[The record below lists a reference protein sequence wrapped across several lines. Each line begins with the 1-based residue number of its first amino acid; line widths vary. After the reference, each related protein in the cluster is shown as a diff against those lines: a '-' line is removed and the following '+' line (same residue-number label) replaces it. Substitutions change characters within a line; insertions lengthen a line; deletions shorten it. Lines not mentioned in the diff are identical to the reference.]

1 MSNEC
6 VKRSTQY
13 NGSLTREQFLFHE
26 MRTTARMMVHGAENK
41 DIIDEIVKDNLY
53 QYPTTKTIKSVATAC
68 VNRLNSLD
76 DNDLVHAIAN
86 EPSDVAKQVCL
97 YAMMRHNRLVWE
109 FMITVIADKYR
120 NQDFVIDKKD
130 LNVFF
135 IRLQEQDEHVA
146 SWADSTIAK
155 IKSVL
160 RKVLVETEYLDN
172 SRTTE
177 LNPVLINE
185 LLENA
190 IRCNNDEIA
199 LPAFN
204 CFS

>member
-1 MSNEC
+1 MSQWHSKNNT
-6 VKRSTQY
+6 RY
-13 NGSLTREQFLFHE
+13 NGGLTREQFLFHE
-26 MRTTARMMVHGAENK
+26 MRVTARLMLEGLENNQ
-41 DIIDEIVKDNLY
+41 IIDQVIKDNLY
-53 QYPTTKTIKSVATAC
+53 QYPTTKTLKSVATAC

-76 DNDLVHAIAN
+76 DNDLIGAIAN

-109 FMITVIADKYR
+109 FMISVIADKYR
-120 NQDFVIDKKD
+120 NQDFVLDKQD
-130 LNVFF
+130 INVFF

-146 SWADSTIAK
+146 IWADSTIGK

-160 RKVLVETEYLDN
+160 KKVLVETEYLDN
-172 SRTTE
+172 SRSTV
-177 LNPVLINE
+177 LNPVLLNE
-185 LLENA
+185 ILENA